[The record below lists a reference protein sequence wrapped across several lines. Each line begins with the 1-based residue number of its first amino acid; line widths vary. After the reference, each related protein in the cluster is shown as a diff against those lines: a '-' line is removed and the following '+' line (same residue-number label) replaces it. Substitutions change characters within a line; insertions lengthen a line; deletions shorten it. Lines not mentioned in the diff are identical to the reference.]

1 MRPSLASVM
10 LAAALALAPVATP
23 VEARA
28 APAGLSERPLDLELK
43 QADVKAVYALLAEV
57 SGRRVD
63 LDPCV
68 QGTVDIR
75 LKNTPIPMV
84 FDALASK
91 LQLFYEDQGSAILV
105 RCAGDAGGGDPRLA
119 TRVTLSLRE
128 APLDAVLDVLVRAGK
143 LDGVEWRLDSTV
155 RSSLPKVT
163 VTIENVRVATA
174 LAVLSD
180 ASGLRISVARGKIVV
195 AN

>member
-1 MRPSLASVM
+1 MRPTFAPFA
-10 LAAALALAPVATP
+10 LAAALALAPFATP
-23 VEARA
+23 VEAQA

-43 QADVKAVYALLAEV
+43 QADVKAVYALLSEV
-57 SGRRVD
+57 SGRKVD

-68 QGTVDIR
+68 RGTVDIR

-105 RCAGDAGGGDPRLA
+105 RCAGDAGSADPRLA
-119 TRVTLSLRE
+119 TRVNLSLRE

-143 LDGVEWRLDSTV
+143 LDGVEWTLDSTA
-155 RSSLPKVT
+155 RAALPRVT
-163 VTIENVRVATA
+163 VTVENVRVATA

-180 ASGLRISVARGKIVV
+180 ASGMRISVARGKIVV